1 MNQTS
6 QAGAAV
12 SLSGDSL
19 STAQSLPNYLTGI
32 QPETFSVAERDYVPL
47 DNFEAELASY
57 LQSDV
62 HFRISHNWNTG
73 SANF

>member
-1 MNQTS
+1 MNQTP

-12 SLSGDSL
+12 SLLGDSMSITQSL
-19 STAQSLPNYLTGI
+19 SNYSTAI
-32 QPETFSVAERDYVPL
+32 QLGTFSTVEHNSVPL
-47 DNFEAELASY
+47 DNFVAELASY

-62 HFRISHNWNTG
+62 HFRISEIWNTG